1 MRPVI
6 LYYCLVQARAAD
18 PHRQARREAPA
29 RAASRARHA
38 GTPRRGYRARRLPA
52 VAARRVRWAAA
63 AGDRPGSPG
72 PAPAP
77 AAARR
82 PGPMPHHPKGSGA
95 RTLAADPPQP
105 R

>member
-52 VAARRVRWAAA
+52 VVARRVLTAL
-63 AGDRPGSPG
+63 GGGS
-72 PAPAP
+72 
-77 AAARR
+77 R
-82 PGPMPHHPKGSGA
+82 
-95 RTLAADPPQP
+95 
-105 R
+105 